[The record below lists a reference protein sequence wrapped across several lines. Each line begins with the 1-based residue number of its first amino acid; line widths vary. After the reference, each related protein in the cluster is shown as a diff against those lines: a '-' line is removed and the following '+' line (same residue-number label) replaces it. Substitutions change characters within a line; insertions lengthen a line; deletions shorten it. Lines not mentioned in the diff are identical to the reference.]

1 MEQTVSERPL
11 YQEQHISQLHT
22 QPNGTVSSNGAHLE
36 RDPEERWCPRRISG
50 DQLRHDKVQ
59 MPLCRDNLRGNCTR
73 GAFCRF
79 LHSESDEH
87 DRSRFCQNEPEK
99 LGDVSTVG
107 NSQLYRTNEE
117 AGSTAKFSSRGR
129 RSPCRRFQSGRC
141 YRGVSCPYL
150 HPEMPSFHN
159 SRVEQQQVDRAVRD
173 PGFDGRNRD
182 NFGRISLE
190 HVEANKE
197 NNSTI
202 MSFSRECRSRSPCQ
216 HFLRGKCDFGA
227 SCKRW
232 HPVNTYAS
240 SRHDLNTQHQGI
252 TETFNYPGSGERSR
266 DVTLRTSQ
274 EHDRE
279 NMHNLLRTGAFS
291 RESREKSPCRNYL
304 RGRCYRGSSCLHLHP
319 VTVYDRPRSD
329 SWSAEQRQVVSGTS
343 RSPHFVD
350 GSIATNFRI
359 SQSHDHNN
367 YVNQPCRD
375 THAFCEQNK
384 AWLTKDGVQLA
395 GSREEMDVNAR
406 SSSYERQRNRLAG
419 NFGCDKPIREV
430 CLQFTKGRCTRGE
443 LCRYL
448 HGFHEYATSTYNW
461 NEKPNAEAAR
471 DSGYFG
477 VANQYANTTT
487 AQDPAG
493 FKNYQSSLGESSL
506 KASDGWFDMRRVDGL
521 SCEVSGEKNRSF
533 CNSAKGHENVSLWS
547 RPFKRQ
553 RSRSRSPINLQ
564 DDFHSRKFSRCDSR
578 IDLYGGRSR
587 NVAQFQYPDRR
598 SYRYEKPVY
607 HVNGQQRTCEET
619 SVNPRSCEHYDSKL
633 ITPQMHEKVV
643 TQGLQL
649 EQHANG
655 GVGSNTVIVGMKNEA
670 DTVKCALQP
679 SHTNQNEEILAAD
692 SVAVDS
698 SEGAAATPASSQDAL
713 ELGSTYSGGKHL
725 ISPSASDRT
734 ILVHEAN
741 AEAPIDS
748 GQEGKDETVELTPS
762 IKTYCRK
769 KSKKRQPI
777 SCEEPTREEVID
789 ASKQGVEFC
798 SVVDTSLSKPNIV
811 NVSSIP
817 VDMEMS
823 ATRNNG
829 LENVLMH
836 DHPVKKKFR
845 IRRKKKGPDA
855 SCEET
860 RKGEVCNDLKLDTP
874 VCSLEKT
881 SLSNP
886 DIVSVSDI
894 PADVKMS
901 ASNNNDLQNVLMD
914 EDPVIK
920 QVKKKNKKKQA
931 KKNKRKRSEMETSA
945 SCEEPMKEEA
955 ADSSKQGIQISS
967 LLDTSLSDANT
978 LSLSGVPVE
987 METSASKNNDLE
999 DVLMRDQPVQK
1010 KVKKKRKKKRPAASC
1025 EETMEVEVTDV
1036 SKLGT
1041 PICSVVET
1049 SISNPNIVSVSGDP
1063 VDLKLST
1070 SNNNDLENVLID
1082 GQLKKK
1088 VKKKKKKRSKSATI
1102 EEPLEGDVADSST
1115 QVMPISS
1122 LVETSLS
1129 IPNIMSG
1136 SGVPVDKISASK
1148 NNHLENVPMCDNPV
1162 KQQALPLSL
1171 KGVVPNSRRKLLV
1184 LDVNGI
1190 LVDIVVGYSHR
1201 YKPDTRVA
1209 TKAVFKRPF
1218 CDEFLQFCFDRFDV
1232 GIWSSRTRQNLKKVV
1247 DFLLEDSKDRLRF
1260 CWDQS
1265 HCTAT
1270 EYKTLENRE
1279 KPLVLKEL
1287 KYLWWDTKG
1296 SRLPWDAGYYNETN
1310 TVLLDDS
1317 PYKALRNP
1325 VAQYSHISASIQL
1338 QECW

>member
-406 SSSYERQRNRLAG
+406 KSSSYERQKTGWL
-419 NFGCDKPIREV
+419 
-430 CLQFTKGRCTRGE
+430 FTKGRCTRGE

-698 SEGAAATPASSQDAL
+698 SEGQL
-713 ELGSTYSGGKHL
+713 LL
-725 ISPSASDRT
+725 L
-734 ILVHEAN
+734 LVVKMLWSWAQH
-741 AEAPIDS
+741 I
-748 GQEGKDETVELTPS
+748 QEGKDETVELTPS

-769 KSKKRQPI
+769 KSKKG
-777 SCEEPTREEVID
+777 SLYLVKNLRE
-789 ASKQGVEFC
+789 K
-798 SVVDTSLSKPNIV
+798 
-811 NVSSIP
+811 SIP

-874 VCSLEKT
+874 VCSLET

-901 ASNNNDLQNVLMD
+901 ASNNNNDLQNVLMD
-914 EDPVIK
+914 EDPSI
-920 QVKKKNKKKQA
+920 
-931 KKNKRKRSEMETSA
+931 R
-945 SCEEPMKEEA
+945 
-955 ADSSKQGIQISS
+955 
-967 LLDTSLSDANT
+967 L
-978 LSLSGVPVE
+978 
-987 METSASKNNDLE
+987 
-999 DVLMRDQPVQK
+999 VLQ
-1010 KVKKKRKKKRPAASC
+1010 
-1025 EETMEVEVTDV
+1025 
-1036 SKLGT
+1036 
-1041 PICSVVET
+1041 
-1049 SISNPNIVSVSGDP
+1049 
-1063 VDLKLST
+1063 
-1070 SNNNDLENVLID
+1070 
-1082 GQLKKK
+1082 
-1088 VKKKKKKRSKSATI
+1088 
-1102 EEPLEGDVADSST
+1102 
-1115 QVMPISS
+1115 
-1122 LVETSLS
+1122 
-1129 IPNIMSG
+1129 
-1136 SGVPVDKISASK
+1136 K

-1232 GIWSSRTRQNLKKVV
+1232 GIWSSRTSNLI
-1247 DFLLEDSKDRLRF
+1247 DCLMGSLIFLAAELEEGGRLSLGGF
-1260 CWDQS
+1260 Q
-1265 HCTAT
+1265 
-1270 EYKTLENRE
+1270 
-1279 KPLVLKEL
+1279 
-1287 KYLWWDTKG
+1287 G
-1296 SRLPWDAGYYNETN
+1296 
-1310 TVLLDDS
+1310 
-1317 PYKALRNP
+1317 
-1325 VAQYSHISASIQL
+1325 
-1338 QECW
+1338 